1 VGEVGETN
9 HALTTNEKQS
19 NQHMLSS
26 SGPGTTNL
34 RDLNEVNNRQQKDAD
49 SEEED
54 YENDADFN

>member
-1 VGEVGETN
+1 MGEVGETN

-19 NQHMLSS
+19 NHHMLSS

-34 RDLNEVNNRQQKDAD
+34 RDLNEVNNQQSKDPD

-54 YENDADFN
+54 YG